1 MPNSNLLHGFYLGD
15 RFVEPLKGQVLGQ
28 AESRHLPPKAVAVL
42 LCLAREPGVLVPRDR
57 LIEQVW
63 GPGQGSSEALSHAVS
78 EIRHALDDH
87 VDNPAF
93 IQTVPKR
100 GYRLIVE
107 PRIEDIDTSTIVIG
121 AGENAKLDD
130 IGLFENLKQRGVIE
144 TALAY
149 LIVGW
154 LLIQVA
160 DIVFDQLHFP
170 EWAATFVTAL
180 VIAGFPIAIVLSWFL
195 EFRDGRAILDP
206 LSVAASRKRR
216 FSRTYL
222 SVIGALAVA
231 AIGVYLYD
239 QRFGLPEAHVADT
252 PATPPEVRMPPVVEN
267 SFAVLPFVNL
277 DGSSETQV
285 FADGLVDDVI
295 TQLSRVPGL
304 RIAARGD
311 SFSLAP
317 NSASSTVRNRLRVEM
332 YIEGSVE
339 MAEDKMRV
347 TVQLIDSESG
357 FHVLSRSFD
366 RPRDDFFDIRDEITS
381 LTVANVRVAL
391 PPRMRDSASQ
401 GVEDPSLDAYV
412 LYRHGI
418 EDSRKP
424 ISTSTIASALGWF
437 DAALSV
443 DPEYAAAY
451 AGKCDVYVRG
461 YAEVDDAAFID
472 DAEST
477 CRTALSL
484 NPNLDVVHI
493 ALGHL
498 YQATGRHDEA
508 VLAYQQALQHDPPN
522 VDALTGIGRTFLR
535 MNRTDEAEESL
546 RSATD
551 IHPGNASAYNTLGMF
566 LYQTGRFAE
575 AVEQYQYVVSLDPEN
590 ARGFGNLGTAH
601 MMMNNFAAAAP
612 AFQKAIDLQPT
623 KPAYSN
629 LGLMHYYL
637 GNFDAAIENHRH
649 AVELQPGDHLARSN
663 LGDALW
669 VAGRKDEALHQFG
682 EAEKLAR
689 RALEVNP
696 KDPFTLMDLS
706 WISAML
712 DHREEA
718 RSLIDQARALA
729 PDDPY
734 SHYYDALVSLRA
746 GQRDAALAALTAAVN
761 KGYSRQLLSV
771 EPHLAPLKNDPR
783 FMAIVNAG

>member
-28 AESRHLPPKAVAVL
+28 AASRHLPPKAVAVL
-42 LCLAREPGVLVPRDR
+42 LCLAREPGVLIPRDR
-57 LIEQVW
+57 LVEQVW
-63 GPGQGSSEALSHAVS
+63 GAGQGSSEALSHAVS

-87 VDNPAF
+87 VDNPVF

-100 GYRLIVE
+100 GYRLMVE
-107 PRIEDIDTSTIVIG
+107 PGTENFDTSSIVIG
-121 AGENAKLDD
+121 AGDSAKLDD
-130 IGLFENLKQRGVIE
+130 VGLFENLKQRGVIE

-180 VIAGFPIAIVLSWFL
+180 VIAGFPIAIVLSWYL

-206 LSVAASRKRR
+206 PSVAASRRRR

-239 QRFGLPEAHVADT
+239 QRFGLPEADVAVT
-252 PATPPEVRMPPVVEN
+252 PATPLEVRMPPVVEN

-339 MAEDKMRV
+339 MAADKMRV

-366 RPRDDFFDIRDEITS
+366 RPRDDFFEIRDEITS

-424 ISTSTIASALGWF
+424 ITASTIASALGWF

-461 YAEVDDAAFID
+461 YAEVDNAAFID

-498 YQATGRHDEA
+498 YQATGRHEEA

-535 MNRTDEAEESL
+535 MNRTA
-546 RSATD
+546 
-551 IHPGNASAYNTLGMF
+551 
-566 LYQTGRFAE
+566 
-575 AVEQYQYVVSLDPEN
+575 
-590 ARGFGNLGTAH
+590 
-601 MMMNNFAAAAP
+601 
-612 AFQKAIDLQPT
+612 
-623 KPAYSN
+623 
-629 LGLMHYYL
+629 
-637 GNFDAAIENHRH
+637 
-649 AVELQPGDHLARSN
+649 
-663 LGDALW
+663 
-669 VAGRKDEALHQFG
+669 
-682 EAEKLAR
+682 
-689 RALEVNP
+689 
-696 KDPFTLMDLS
+696 
-706 WISAML
+706 
-712 DHREEA
+712 
-718 RSLIDQARALA
+718 
-729 PDDPY
+729 
-734 SHYYDALVSLRA
+734 
-746 GQRDAALAALTAAVN
+746 
-761 KGYSRQLLSV
+761 
-771 EPHLAPLKNDPR
+771 
-783 FMAIVNAG
+783 